1 MSCLFYR
8 ITARFITSNTHTQ
21 THNANTSMHCSSASR
36 GNNNNNNNTF
46 LMLFH
51 MKTDI
56 YSQLSSKGK
65 DPWSPLGLFK
75 ISSSNILDLS
85 VSSTC

>member
-1 MSCLFYR
+1 MLSCLFYR
-8 ITARFITSNTHTQ
+8 ITARLITSNTHTQ

-36 GNNNNNNNTF
+36 GNYNSF

-51 MKTDI
+51 MNTDI
-56 YSQLSSKGK
+56 HSQLSSKGK
-65 DPWSPLGLFK
+65 DLWSPLGLFK